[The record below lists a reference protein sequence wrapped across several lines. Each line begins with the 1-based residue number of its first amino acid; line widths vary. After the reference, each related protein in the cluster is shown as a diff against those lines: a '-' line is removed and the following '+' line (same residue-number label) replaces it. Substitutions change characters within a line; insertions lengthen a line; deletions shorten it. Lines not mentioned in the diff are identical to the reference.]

1 MHFIINHWKDCDHPI
16 TLDENGLG
24 IERASDSPNHQTRP
38 MVHSLA
44 LHLDSTISIRIWT
57 AKISGVEEPVAN
69 DDDDD
74 DANIHGFAN
83 IHGRGGTCRA
93 CVDAVR

>member
-1 MHFIINHWKDCDHPI
+1 
-16 TLDENGLG
+16 
-24 IERASDSPNHQTRP
+24 
-38 MVHSLA
+38 MVHSLT

>member
-1 MHFIINHWKDCDHPI
+1 MHLIINHWKDCDHPI

-38 MVHSLA
+38 MVHSLT

-69 DDDDD
+69 
-74 DANIHGFAN
+74 IHGFAN